1 MAIQYE
7 TEVPTYADILSAA
20 NGETA
25 GAISPTYGAGSMG
38 ADTGGRS
45 ADLMRR
51 LSSIQYERESLGQ
64 QKGFSDIQSN
74 RATSRARA
82 SIPQQYNR
90 RGLIDSGLY
99 QQAMRRS
106 YEDQLIQQA
115 ITESAMAARLGSLG
129 QQQLLAEG
137 QYAQGGGSAALAD
150 AQRRIMANLIRDNT

>member
-7 TEVPTYADILSAA
+7 TEVPTYADILSASH
-20 NGETA
+20 GQTG
-25 GAISPTYGAGSMG
+25 GAISPTYGAGSLG

-51 LSSIQYERESLGQ
+51 LSAIQYEREGLSQ
-64 QKGFSDIQSN
+64 QKGFSDIQSD
-74 RATSRARA
+74 RTTSRARA

-115 ITESAMAARLGSLG
+115 ITESAMAARLGALG

-137 QYAQGGGSAALAD
+137 QYAQGAGSAALAD